1 MILYPFQTRM
11 MSKYMLQAIKLLTFK
26 YGGNYGIEGAIIESQ
41 KGSPNNPFENINK
54 LLEYLNCIFA
64 RRPKEINITLDAEF
78 MDPKSFINVK
88 NQEKFNILSQD
99 NNSIVY
105 YGNEFFDYV
114 FRGQTKDFGKCI
126 PSLFRNINIEKI
138 TYENRVQLICKFID
152 LCKTI
157 EFENAIN
164 SHPIVKTM
172 KGINNNHKKI
182 YSINKPLMSGLETI
196 YHPHTEF
203 MLNYLNKYPIRINY
217 TALAQHYGYA
227 TNLLDATTS
236 FEVAAFFAIADYD
249 ETKNSY
255 VQTNEKGCG
264 VIYIIPWY
272 HLDVQKTEDEDVF
285 DIVGWQPL
293 KRTEVQQA
301 CVFNMTYGDDLN
313 HITDLKKLSY
323 LNNFNPICRFYFIH
337 DKDAESTIFKRFMNK
352 DIMSIDSNTKVF
364 VDLINESR
372 QIELSTAKSAH
383 ERLLKNFKLR
393 KEEWFTLEDLVSNFH
408 KLISN
413 LPDREE
419 YKKYK
424 DYQIVKRKGP
434 LPEPRI
440 MTFDHHKEY
449 ISLLQ
454 KLHYRRGQ
462 IVQDGYLVD
471 AYLQDIASE
480 TPCDSKNMVNIGKYY
495 LRYK

>member
-1 MILYPFQTRM
+1 MILYPFPKRM
-11 MSKYMLQAIKLLTFK
+11 MTKYMLQSIKLLTFK
-26 YGGNYGIEGAIIESQ
+26 FGNNYGIERAIIESP

-54 LLEYLNCIFA
+54 LLEFLNRIFA
-64 RRPKEINITLDAEF
+64 RKPLEINIKLDTEL
-78 MDPKSFINVK
+78 MDPESFINVK
-88 NQEKFNILSQD
+88 NQEKFNVLSHG

-105 YGNEFFDYV
+105 FGNEFFDYV

-126 PSLFRNINIEKI
+126 PSLFRNIEKI
-138 TYENRVQLICKFID
+138 TYANRAKLICKFID

-164 SHPIVKTM
+164 LHPFVKTM

-182 YSINKPLMSGLETI
+182 YYIRSLVPGLGTI

-236 FEVAAFFAIADYD
+236 FEVAAFFAIADFD
-249 ETKNSY
+249 ETTNSY
-255 VQTNEKGCG
+255 IQTDEKECG

-323 LNNFNPICRFYFIH
+323 LNNFNPICKFYFIH
-337 DKDAESTIFKRFMNK
+337 DKDAESTIFKRFMNR

-364 VDLINESR
+364 VDIINESR
-372 QIELSTAKSAH
+372 EIELSTAKYAH
-383 ERLLKNFKLR
+383 ERLLKNFKLK
-393 KEEWFTLEDLVSNFH
+393 KEEWFTFEDLVSNFH
-408 KLISN
+408 NLLSN
-413 LPDREE
+413 LPDCEE
-419 YKKYK
+419 NKKYK
-424 DYQIVKRKGP
+424 EHKIVKRKAP
-434 LPEPRI
+434 LPEHRI
-440 MTFDHHKEY
+440 MSFDYHKEY
-449 ISLLQ
+449 ISLLE

-462 IVQDGYLVD
+462 IVHDGYMVD
-471 AYLQDIASE
+471 SYLQGIDSRTA
-480 TPCDSKNMVNIGKYY
+480 CDSKNMVIIGNYY
-495 LRYK
+495 LRYR